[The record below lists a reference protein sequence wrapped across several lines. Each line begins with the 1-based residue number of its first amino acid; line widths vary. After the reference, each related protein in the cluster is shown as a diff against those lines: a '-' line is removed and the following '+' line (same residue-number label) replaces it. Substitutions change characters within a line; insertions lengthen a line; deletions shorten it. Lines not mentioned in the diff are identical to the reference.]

1 MDFCRTIIHVV
12 QPGDTF
18 YRLAQRYQTTVPDII
33 LRNPGVNPYNLQIG
47 TRLRI
52 CAGRMEDS
60 LQKDEMDLSND
71 MREAWYQHGFWTTLY
86 LLSMSY
92 ALPNAGSVQER
103 LMETADDI
111 AEIFGKFYSQK
122 MVEQLKA
129 LLMEH
134 IELAGQLMEA
144 LRDQKTGEAEQIEAK
159 WRQNADQIARMLSSA
174 NSEYRYED
182 LQQLFNMH
190 LDTLKQ
196 QMIADNNNNYEA
208 FVKATD
214 ENTQHLMQ
222 IADALT
228 AGLIRQFYQK
238 QQ

>member
-92 ALPNAGSVQER
+92 TLPNAGSVQER

>member
-1 MDFCRTIIHVV
+1 MDFGRTIIHVV

>member
-144 LRDQKTGEAEQIEAK
+144 LRDQKTGEEAK